1 MNTDS
6 EEVTPQNRLDQIKL
20 HKNIRTPIDRL
31 LRSLEAANT
40 REEVESEGEMQI
52 NFIHDLESDKRVRKG
67 DIETLYIIFDDAV
80 QARLESFP
88 PKA

>member
-1 MNTDS
+1 MNTDTDENS
-6 EEVTPQNRLDQIKL
+6 PQYKLDQIKL
-20 HKNIRTPIDRL
+20 HKQIRTPIDRL

-40 REEVESEGEMQI
+40 REEVESEGEVQI
-52 NFIHDLESDKRVRKG
+52 SFIHDLESDKRVRKG

-88 PKA
+88 AKT